1 MLISC
6 MPSRP
11 FLYFLQQLAFS
22 KRQTRC
28 QKPMNDCSQHKK
40 ANVTYLFTP
49 LSPLLSLNCNIFE
62 RIFGNIFDVHVV
74 LRCKKIRQFILFRQ
88 LLADLRIIK
97 RVLLFAPVFQ
107 GQGLESVSQKLIWL
121 SGSVKL
127 FFFVGLVH
135 RNWHL
140 QVLLGQGFDIFH
152 WLVCLNRRDNFYFV
166 CLFQTIQIKAI
177 CKCIIHLN

>member
-11 FLYFLQQLAFS
+11 PPYFLQQLAFS

-152 WLVCLNRRDNFYFV
+152 
-166 CLFQTIQIKAI
+166 
-177 CKCIIHLN
+177 